1 MATKPA
7 KATRKKTSTVR
18 DLAARKNPK
27 GGAQKKE
34 GSSLIPNTHGGGI
47 HKPGKVRLS

>member
-7 KATRKKTSTVR
+7 KATRKKTSKIR

-34 GSSLIPNTHGGGI
+34 GPGPIPNPRDGGI

>member
-1 MATKPA
+1 MAMKPTTA
-7 KATRKKTSTVR
+7 KPKTPSKKIR

-34 GSSLIPNTHGGGI
+34 GPAALPTKGRGHLGS
-47 HKPGKVRLS
+47 GKRKLS